1 MNSKRKYQIGNVS
14 IGGNAPVVV
23 QSMTNTDTSDVA
35 ASVAQC
41 KRMIDAGAQMVRLT
55 VPSLKEV
62 EPLKI
67 IQKQLKSD
75 GYGDIPLVADVH
87 FNPKVAEAVATFM
100 DKVRVNPGNFTDKRN
115 FSQLNL
121 SDSEYAAQVERMALR
136 AKPLFEIC
144 KQHDTAVRIGINHGS
159 LCDRI
164 VSRYGN
170 TPEAMVQSAL
180 EWLEICEQYDF
191 HKVVLSMKSSNV
203 LTMMTATKHLHD
215 SMLQRNMSYPLHLGV
230 TEAGND
236 KEGRVKS
243 AAGIGALLLMGVG
256 DTIRVSLTEPPENES
271 PFAHK
276 LLKSIEN
283 LDVQDFNIQDGTLI
297 FEDDSDDEER
307 WYCRAAAATG
317 YAHFTHKLRDLKL
330 VNPHFSV
337 SQIADYESLIMQAC
351 RIKILNTEFVAC
363 PSCGRTQYDIQS
375 VFSAVK
381 QRFAGYPGL
390 KIGVMGC
397 IVNGP
402 GEMADADYG
411 IVGASNGLV
420 CVYEGKK
427 RVSEPMLPNE
437 AMKEL
442 ENLINNH
449 LSLSSLEEAKRA
461 KRN

>member
-1 MNSKRKYQIGNVS
+1 MNSKRQFPIGNVT
-14 IGGNAPVVV
+14 IGGDSPVVV
-23 QSMTNTDTSDVA
+23 QSMTNTDTADVA

-62 EPLKI
+62 EPLKA

-75 GYGDIPLVADVH
+75 GYGSVPLIADVH

-115 FSQLNL
+115 FSQLDL
-121 SDSEYAAQVERMALR
+121 SESEYAAQVERMALR

-180 EWLEICEQYDF
+180 EWLEICEQYNF
-191 HKVVLSMKSSNV
+191 HKVVISMKSSNV
-203 LTMMTATKHLHD
+203 LTMMTATKLLHD

-236 KEGRVKS
+236 CEGRVKS
-243 AAGIGALLLMGVG
+243 AAGIGALLLMGIG

-271 PFAHK
+271 PFAH
-276 LLKSIEN
+276 LLIQAIGN
-283 LDVQDFNIQDGTLI
+283 LDVNNLNIQNGTLTY
-297 FEDDSDDEER
+297 SDNEPDEIR
-307 WYCRAAAATG
+307 WMCRAAAATS
-317 YAHFTHKLRDLKL
+317 YAHFQYGLKNL
-330 VNPHFSV
+330 QLQNPHFSEK
-337 SQIADYESLIMQAC
+337 QIADYESLIMQAC

-427 RVSEPMLPNE
+427 RVSEPMLPDA
-437 AMKEL
+437 AMDIL
-442 ENLINNH
+442 EKLIIDN
-449 LSLSSLEEAKRA
+449 
-461 KRN
+461 

>member
-1 MNSKRKYQIGNVS
+1 MNSKRQFQIGNVT
-14 IGGNAPVVV
+14 IGGDAPVVV
-23 QSMTNTDTSDVA
+23 QSMTNTDTANVTA
-35 ASVAQC
+35 TVAQC
-41 KRMIDAGAQMVRLT
+41 KRMIDSGAQMVRLT
-55 VPSLKEV
+55 VPSLHEV
-62 EPLKI
+62 EPLKA

-75 GYGDIPLVADVH
+75 GYGNIPLIADVH

-115 FSQLNL
+115 FSQLDL

-144 KQHDTAVRIGINHGS
+144 KQHGTAVRLGINHGS

-191 HKVVLSMKSSNV
+191 HKVVISMKSSNV
-203 LTMMTATKHLHD
+203 LTMMTATKLLND
-215 SMLQRNMSYPLHLGV
+215 SMLKRGVSYPLHLGV

-236 KEGRVKS
+236 REGRVKS

-271 PFAHK
+271 PFGRM
-276 LLKSIEN
+276 LVQSIEN
-283 LDVQDFNIQDGTLI
+283 LNVNNLNIQDGTLI
-297 FEDDSDDEER
+297 FEDDSEDEER

-317 YAHFTHKLRDLKL
+317 YAHFQYGLKNLQLR
-330 VNPHFSV
+330 NPHFSA
-337 SQIADYESLIMQAC
+337 SKIADYESLIMQAC

-411 IVGASNGLV
+411 LVGASNGLV

-427 RVSEPMLPNE
+427 RVSEPMAPE
-437 AMKEL
+437 KAMDML
-442 ENLINNH
+442 EKIIIP
-449 LSLSSLEEAKRA
+449 
-461 KRN
+461 

>member
-1 MNSKRKYQIGNVS
+1 MNSKRQFQIGNVT
-14 IGGNAPVVV
+14 IGGNSPVVV
-23 QSMTNTDTSDVA
+23 QSMTNTDTADVQ

-62 EPLKI
+62 EPLKEI
-67 IQKQLKSD
+67 KKQLKSD
-75 GYGDIPLVADVH
+75 GYGQIPLIADVH

-115 FSQLNL
+115 FSQLDL

-170 TPEAMVQSAL
+170 TPEAMVQSAI

-203 LTMMTATKHLHD
+203 LTMMTATKLLND

-236 KEGRVKS
+236 REGRVKS
-243 AAGIGALLLMGVG
+243 VAGIGALLLMGIG

-271 PFAHK
+271 PFGHA
-276 LLKSIEN
+276 LVKSVDN
-283 LDVQDFNIQDGTLI
+283 LDVNKLLIQDGTLLYE
-297 FEDDSDDEER
+297 EDESDETR
-307 WYCRAAAATG
+307 WMCHAAAAAG
-317 YAHFTHKLRDLKL
+317 YAHFQHGLREVQLRNPNFSDAQNTDLANL
-330 VNPHFSV
+330 V
-337 SQIADYESLIMQAC
+337 MQAC

-375 VFSAVK
+375 VFAAVK
-381 QRFAGYPGL
+381 KRFSGYPNL

-420 CVYEGKK
+420 CVYEGKR
-427 RVSEPMLPNE
+427 RVSEPMLPE
-437 AMKEL
+437 KAMDVL
-442 ENLINNH
+442 EKFIND
-449 LSLSSLEEAKRA
+449 ETMR
-461 KRN
+461 R

>member
-1 MNSKRKYQIGNVS
+1 MNSKRQFQIGNVT
-14 IGGNAPVVV
+14 IGGDAPVVV
-23 QSMTNTDTSDVA
+23 QSMTNTDTANVTA
-35 ASVAQC
+35 TVAQC
-41 KRMIDAGAQMVRLT
+41 KRMIDSGAQMVRLT
-55 VPSLKEV
+55 VPSLHEV
-62 EPLKI
+62 EPLKA

-75 GYGDIPLVADVH
+75 GYGNIPLIADVH

-115 FSQLNL
+115 FSQLDL

-144 KQHDTAVRIGINHGS
+144 KQHGTAVRLGINHGS

-191 HKVVLSMKSSNV
+191 HKVVISMKSSNV
-203 LTMMTATKHLHD
+203 LTMMTATKLLND
-215 SMLQRNMSYPLHLGV
+215 SMLKRGVSYPLHLGV

-236 KEGRVKS
+236 REGRVKS

-271 PFAHK
+271 PFGRM
-276 LLKSIEN
+276 LVQSIEN
-283 LDVQDFNIQDGTLI
+283 LNVDNLNIQDGTLI
-297 FEDDSDDEER
+297 FEDDSEDEER
-307 WYCRAAAATG
+307 WYCRTAAATG
-317 YAHFTHKLRDLKL
+317 YAHFQHGLKNIQL
-330 VNPHFSV
+330 CNPHFSA
-337 SQIADYESLIMQAC
+337 SKIADYESLIMQAC

-411 IVGASNGLV
+411 LVGASNGLV

-427 RVSEPMLPNE
+427 RVSEPMLPE
-437 AMKEL
+437 KAMDVL
-442 ENLINNH
+442 EQLIMNNVQ
-449 LSLSSLEEAKRA
+449 
-461 KRN
+461 

>member
-1 MNSKRKYQIGNVS
+1 MNSKRQFQIGNVS
-14 IGGNAPVVV
+14 IGGDAPVVV
-23 QSMTNTDTSDVA
+23 QSMTNTDTADVQ

-41 KRMIDAGAQMVRLT
+41 ERMIASGAQMVRLT

-62 EPLKI
+62 EPLKE
-67 IQKQLKSD
+67 IQKRLKSD
-75 GYGDIPLVADVH
+75 GYGQIPLVADVH

-115 FSQLNL
+115 FSQLDL
-121 SDSEYAAQVERMALR
+121 SESEYAAQVERMALR

-144 KQHDTAVRIGINHGS
+144 KEHGTALRIGINHGS

-180 EWLEICEQYDF
+180 EWLDICDKYDF
-191 HKVVLSMKSSNV
+191 HKLVFSMKSSNV
-203 LTMMTATKHLHD
+203 LTMMTATKLLHD
-215 SMLQRNMSYPLHLGV
+215 SMLQRGASYPLHLGV

-256 DTIRVSLTEPPENES
+256 DTVRVSLTEPPENES

-276 LLKSIEN
+276 LLQAIEN
-283 LDVQDFNIQDGTLI
+283 LKVENLNIQDGTLI
-297 FEDDSDDEER
+297 FEDDSVDEER
-307 WYCRAAAATG
+307 WYCRAAAVTG
-317 YAHFTHKLRDLKL
+317 YAHFTQGLRNLKL
-330 VNPHFSV
+330 VNPHFSAT
-337 SQIADYESLIMQAC
+337 QITDYESLIMQAC

-375 VFSAVK
+375 VFAAVK

-411 IVGASNGLV
+411 LVGASHGLV

-427 RVSEPMLPNE
+427 RVSEPMLPE
-437 AMKEL
+437 AAMTVL
-442 ENLINNH
+442 ERFIIHN
-449 LSLSSLEEAKRA
+449 S
-461 KRN
+461 

>member
-1 MNSKRKYQIGNVS
+1 MNSKRQFQVGNLP

-23 QSMTNTDTSDVA
+23 QSMTNTDTADVA

-41 KRMIDAGAQMVRLT
+41 ERMINAGAQMVRLT
-55 VPSLKEV
+55 VPSLHEV
-62 EPLKI
+62 EPLRAIKR
-67 IQKQLKSD
+67 QLAMD
-75 GYGDIPLVADVH
+75 GYGLIPLVADVH
-87 FNPKVAEAVATFM
+87 FNPKVAEAVAPFM

-115 FSQLNL
+115 FSQLDL
-121 SDSEYAAQVERMALR
+121 SESEYAAQVERMALR

-144 KQHDTAVRIGINHGS
+144 KQHGTALRIGINHGS

-191 HKVVLSMKSSNV
+191 HKVVISMKSSNV
-203 LTMMTATKHLHD
+203 LTMMTATKLLHD
-215 SMLQRNMSYPLHLGV
+215 SMLKRNMSYPLHLGV

-236 KEGRVKS
+236 REGRVKS
-243 AAGIGALLLMGVG
+243 AAGIGALLLMGIG

-271 PFAHK
+271 PFGHK
-276 LLKSIEN
+276 LLHAIEN
-283 LDVQDFNIQDGTLI
+283 LDVENLNIQDGTLI
-297 FEDDSDDEER
+297 FEDDSEDEES

-330 VNPHFSV
+330 VNPHFSA

-381 QRFAGYPGL
+381 QRFAGCPGL

-427 RVSEPMLPNE
+427 RVSEPMLPE
-437 AMKEL
+437 KAMDIL
-442 ENLINNH
+442 EKLIIDN
-449 LSLSSLEEAKRA
+449 
-461 KRN
+461 

>member
-1 MNSKRKYQIGNVS
+1 MNSKRQFQIGNVT
-14 IGGNAPVVV
+14 IGGDVPVVV
-23 QSMTNTDTSDVA
+23 QSMTNTDTADVR

-41 KRMIDAGAQMVRLT
+41 KRMVDAGAQMVRLT

-62 EPLKI
+62 EPLKE
-67 IQKQLKSD
+67 IQKRLKSD

-115 FSQLNL
+115 FSQLDL

-191 HKVVLSMKSSNV
+191 HKVVISMKSSNV
-203 LTMMTATKHLHD
+203 LTMMTATKLLHD
-215 SMLQRNMSYPLHLGV
+215 SMLRRDMSYPLHLGV

-236 KEGRVKS
+236 REGRVKS
-243 AAGIGALLLMGVG
+243 AAGIGALLLMGIG

-271 PFAHK
+271 PFGHK
-276 LLKSIEN
+276 LVQSIGA
-283 LDVQDFNIQDGTLI
+283 LDVGKLQIHDDMLVYEEDEADG
-297 FEDDSDDEER
+297 ER
-307 WYCRAAAATG
+307 WMCRAAAAAG
-317 YAHFTHKLRDLKL
+317 YAHFHHKLREVQLH
-330 VNPHFSV
+330 NPHFTEA
-337 SQIADYESLIMQAC
+337 QNADLANLVMQAC

-375 VFSAVK
+375 VFSTVK

-397 IVNGP
+397 VVNGP

-411 IVGASNGLV
+411 LVGASHGLV

-427 RVSEPMLPNE
+427 RVSEPMAPE
-437 AMKEL
+437 AAMNVL
-442 ENLINNH
+442 EKLMRCSGESEIP
-449 LSLSSLEEAKRA
+449 
-461 KRN
+461 

>member
-1 MNSKRKYQIGNVS
+1 VT
-14 IGGNAPVVV
+14 IGGDAPVVV
-23 QSMTNTDTSDVA
+23 QSMTNTDTADVV

-41 KRMIDAGAQMVRLT
+41 KRMIESGAQMVRLT

-62 EPLKI
+62 EPLKLI
-67 IQKQLKSD
+67 KDQLVKD
-75 GYGDIPLVADVH
+75 GFGNVPLIADVH

-115 FSQLNL
+115 FSQLDL
-121 SDSEYAAQVERMALR
+121 SESEYAAQVERMALR
-136 AKPLFEIC
+136 ARPLFEIC
-144 KQHDTAVRIGINHGS
+144 KEHGTALRIGINHGS

-180 EWLEICEQYDF
+180 EWLDICDRYDF
-191 HKVVLSMKSSNV
+191 HKIVFSMKSSNV
-203 LTMMTATKHLHD
+203 LTMMTATKLLND
-215 SMLQRNMSYPLHLGV
+215 SMLKRGVTYPLHLGV

-236 KEGRVKS
+236 REGRVKS

-256 DTIRVSLTEPPENES
+256 DTVRVSLTEPPENES

-283 LDVQDFNIQDGTLI
+283 LDVAKLNIQDGTLV
-297 FEDDSDDEER
+297 FEDDSEDEER
-307 WYCRAAAATG
+307 WFCRAAAATG
-317 YAHFTHKLRDLKL
+317 YAHFAQGLRDLKL
-330 VNPHFSV
+330 VNAHFTA
-337 SQIADYESLIMQAC
+337 SQISEYESLIMQAC

-363 PSCGRTQYDIQS
+363 PSCGRTQYDIQT

-381 QRFAGYPGL
+381 RRFAGIPGL

-427 RVSEPMLPNE
+427 RVSEPMLPE
-437 AMKEL
+437 AAMNLL
-442 ENLINNH
+442 EKMIKDI
-449 LSLSSLEEAKRA
+449 E
-461 KRN
+461 

>member
-1 MNSKRKYQIGNVS
+1 MNSKRQFQIGNVT
-14 IGGNAPVVV
+14 IGGDAPVVV
-23 QSMTNTDTSDVA
+23 QSMTNTDTADVA

-41 KRMIDAGAQMVRLT
+41 KRMIDSGAQMVRLT
-55 VPSLKEV
+55 VPSLHEV
-62 EPLKI
+62 EPLKA

-75 GYGDIPLVADVH
+75 GYGNIPLIADVH

-115 FSQLNL
+115 FSQLDL

-144 KQHDTAVRIGINHGS
+144 KQHGTAVRLGINHGS

-191 HKVVLSMKSSNV
+191 HKVVISMKSSNV
-203 LTMMTATKHLHD
+203 LTMMAATKLLND
-215 SMLQRNMSYPLHLGV
+215 SMLKRGVSYPLHLGV

-236 KEGRVKS
+236 REGRVKS

-271 PFAHK
+271 PFGRM
-276 LLKSIEN
+276 LVQSIEN
-283 LDVQDFNIQDGTLI
+283 LNVDNLNIQDGTLI
-297 FEDDSDDEER
+297 FEDDSEDEER

-317 YAHFTHKLRDLKL
+317 YAHFQHGLKNL
-330 VNPHFSV
+330 QLCNPHFSA
-337 SQIADYESLIMQAC
+337 SKIADYESLIMQAC

-411 IVGASNGLV
+411 LVGASNGLV

-427 RVSEPMLPNE
+427 RVSEPMLPE
-437 AMKEL
+437 KAMDML
-442 ENLINNH
+442 EKIIIP
-449 LSLSSLEEAKRA
+449 
-461 KRN
+461 

>member
-1 MNSKRKYQIGNVS
+1 MNSKRQFQIGNVT
-14 IGGNAPVVV
+14 IGGDAPVVV
-23 QSMTNTDTSDVA
+23 QSMTNTDTADVTA
-35 ASVAQC
+35 TVAQC
-41 KRMIDAGAQMVRLT
+41 KRMIDSGAQMVRLT
-55 VPSLKEV
+55 VPSLHEV
-62 EPLKI
+62 EPLKA

-75 GYGDIPLVADVH
+75 GYGNIPLIADVH

-115 FSQLNL
+115 FSQLDL

-144 KQHDTAVRIGINHGS
+144 KQHGTAVRLGINHGS

-191 HKVVLSMKSSNV
+191 HKVVISMKSSNV
-203 LTMMTATKHLHD
+203 LTMMTATKLLND
-215 SMLQRNMSYPLHLGV
+215 SMLKRGVSYPLHLGV

-236 KEGRVKS
+236 REGRVKS

-271 PFAHK
+271 PFGRM
-276 LLKSIEN
+276 LVQSIEN
-283 LDVQDFNIQDGTLI
+283 LNVDNLNIQDGTLI
-297 FEDDSDDEER
+297 FEDDSEDEER

-317 YAHFTHKLRDLKL
+317 YAHFQHGLKNIQL
-330 VNPHFSV
+330 CNPHFSV
-337 SQIADYESLIMQAC
+337 SKIADYESLIMQAC

-411 IVGASNGLV
+411 LVGASNGLV

-427 RVSEPMLPNE
+427 RVSEPMLPE
-437 AMKEL
+437 KAMDML
-442 ENLINNH
+442 EKIIIP
-449 LSLSSLEEAKRA
+449 
-461 KRN
+461 

>member
-1 MNSKRKYQIGNVS
+1 MNSKRQFNIGDLP

-23 QSMTNTDTSDVA
+23 QSMTNTDTADVA

-41 KRMIDAGAQMVRLT
+41 RRMAEAGAQMIRLT

-62 EPLKI
+62 EPLQQIKN
-67 IQKQLKSD
+67 QLSED
-75 GYGDIPLVADVH
+75 GFGHIPLIADVH
-87 FNPKVAEAVATFM
+87 FNPKVAEAVAPFM

-115 FSQLNL
+115 FSQLDL
-121 SDSEYAAQVERMALR
+121 SESEYAAQVERMALR
-136 AKPLFEIC
+136 AKPLFDIC
-144 KQHDTAVRIGINHGS
+144 RQHETALRIGINHGS

-180 EWLEICEQYDF
+180 EWLDICEQYDF
-191 HKVVLSMKSSNV
+191 HKLVFSMKSSNV
-203 LTMMTATKHLHD
+203 LTMMTATKMLYD
-215 SMLQRNMSYPLHLGV
+215 SMLQRNSSYPLHLGV

-243 AAGIGALLLMGVG
+243 AAGIGALLLMGIG

-276 LLKSIEN
+276 LIQAIDHLDIANLNVEN
-283 LDVQDFNIQDGTLI
+283 GTLV
-297 FEDDSDDEER
+297 FDDDEADEER
-307 WYCRAAAATG
+307 WMCRAAAVSG
-317 YAHFTHKLRDLKL
+317 YAHFTQGLRNVTLR
-330 VNPHFSV
+330 NPHFTA
-337 SQIADYESLIMQAC
+337 SQIAELEALVMQAC

-363 PSCGRTQYDIQS
+363 PSCGRTQYDIQT

-381 QRFAGYPGL
+381 RRFAGIPGL

-427 RVSEPMLPNE
+427 RVSEPMFPE
-437 AMKEL
+437 PAMDLLEKLIKDKE
-442 ENLINNH
+442 
-449 LSLSSLEEAKRA
+449 
-461 KRN
+461 

>member
-1 MNSKRKYQIGNVS
+1 MNSKRQFQIGNVT
-14 IGGNAPVVV
+14 IGGDAPVVV
-23 QSMTNTDTSDVA
+23 QSMTNTDTADVQ

-41 KRMIDAGAQMVRLT
+41 KRMIDSGAQMVRLT
-55 VPSLKEV
+55 VPSLNEV
-62 EPLKI
+62 EPLKAI
-67 IQKQLKSD
+67 KSQLAKD
-75 GYGDIPLVADVH
+75 GYGHVPLVADVH

-115 FSQLNL
+115 FSQLDL

-144 KQHDTAVRIGINHGS
+144 KQHGTAVRLGINHGS

-180 EWLEICEQYDF
+180 ELLEICEQYDF
-191 HKVVLSMKSSNV
+191 HKVVISMKSSNV
-203 LTMMTATKHLHD
+203 LTMMTATKLLHD
-215 SMLQRNMSYPLHLGV
+215 SMLQRNLSYPLHLGV

-243 AAGIGALLLMGVG
+243 AAGIGALLLMGIG

-271 PFAHK
+271 PFGHK
-276 LLKSIEN
+276 LVKSIEN
-283 LDVQDFNIQDGTLI
+283 LDVENLNIQDGTLI
-297 FEDDSDDEER
+297 FDDDSEDEER
-307 WYCRAAAATG
+307 WFCRAAAATG
-317 YAHFTHKLRDLKL
+317 YAHFQHGLKNLQLR
-330 VNPHFSV
+330 NPHFSEQ
-337 SQIADYESLIMQAC
+337 QIAEYESLIMQAC

-411 IVGASNGLV
+411 LVGASNGLV

-427 RVSEPMLPNE
+427 RVSEPMLPE
-437 AMKEL
+437 AAMEVL
-442 ENLINNH
+442 EKFIIHN
-449 LSLSSLEEAKRA
+449 S
-461 KRN
+461 

>member
-1 MNSKRKYQIGNVS
+1 MNSKRQFQIGNLP

-23 QSMTNTDTSDVA
+23 QSMTNTDTADMQ

-62 EPLKI
+62 EPLKE

-75 GYGDIPLVADVH
+75 GYGNIPLVADVH

-100 DKVRVNPGNFTDKRN
+100 NKVRVNPGNFTDKRN
-115 FSQLNL
+115 FSQLDL

-170 TPEAMVQSAL
+170 TPEAMVQSAM

-203 LTMMTATKHLHD
+203 LTMMTATKLLHD
-215 SMLQRNMSYPLHLGV
+215 GMLQRNMSYPLHLGV

-236 KEGRVKS
+236 REGRVKS
-243 AAGIGALLLMGVG
+243 AAGIGALLLMGIG

-271 PFAHK
+271 PFGHK
-276 LLKSIEN
+276 LVKSIEN
-283 LDVQDFNIQDGTLI
+283 LDVEKLRIQDGSLV
-297 FEDDSDDEER
+297 FEEDEADVER
-307 WYCRAAAATG
+307 WMCRAAAAAG
-317 YAHFTHKLRDLKL
+317 YAHFQHRLREVQLR
-330 VNPHFSV
+330 NPHFSDAQNTDLANLV
-337 SQIADYESLIMQAC
+337 MQAC

-427 RVSEPMLPNE
+427 RVSEPMLPE
-437 AMKEL
+437 KAMDIL
-442 ENLINNH
+442 ERMIA
-449 LSLSSLEEAKRA
+449 ERIM
-461 KRN
+461 

>member
-1 MNSKRKYQIGNVS
+1 MNSKRQFQIGNVT

-23 QSMTNTDTSDVA
+23 QSMTNTDTADVQ

-62 EPLKI
+62 EPLRE
-67 IQKQLKSD
+67 IQKRLKAD
-75 GYGDIPLVADVH
+75 GYGNIPLIADVH

-100 DKVRVNPGNFTDKRN
+100 NKVRVNPGNFTDKRN
-115 FSQLNL
+115 FSQLDL

-144 KQHDTAVRIGINHGS
+144 KQHGTAVRIGINHGS

-164 VSRYGN
+164 VSRFGN
-170 TPEAMVQSAL
+170 TPEAMVQSAI

-203 LTMMTATKHLHD
+203 LTMMTATKLLHD

-236 KEGRVKS
+236 REGRVKS
-243 AAGIGALLLMGVG
+243 AAGIGALLLMGIG

-271 PFAHK
+271 PFGHT
-276 LLKSIEN
+276 LVKSIDN
-283 LDVQDFNIQDGTLI
+283 LDVNTLQIQDGALLY
-297 FEDDSDDEER
+297 EESEPDETR
-307 WYCRAAAATG
+307 WMCRAAAAAG
-317 YAHFTHKLRDLKL
+317 YAHFQHGLREVQLRNPNFSDAQNTDLANL
-330 VNPHFSV
+330 V
-337 SQIADYESLIMQAC
+337 MQAC

-375 VFSAVK
+375 VFAAVK
-381 QRFAGYPGL
+381 KRFSGYPNL

-427 RVSEPMLPNE
+427 RVSEPMLPE
-437 AMKEL
+437 KAMDVL
-442 ENLINNH
+442 EKIVRC
-449 LSLSSLEEAKRA
+449 SGESEIP
-461 KRN
+461 

>member
-1 MNSKRKYQIGNVS
+1 
-14 IGGNAPVVV
+14 
-23 QSMTNTDTSDVA
+23 MTNTDTADVQ

-41 KRMIDAGAQMVRLT
+41 KRMIDSGAQMVRLT
-55 VPSLKEV
+55 VPSLNEV
-62 EPLKI
+62 EPLKAI
-67 IQKQLKSD
+67 KAQLAKD
-75 GYGDIPLVADVH
+75 GYGHVPLVADVH

-115 FSQLNL
+115 FSLLDL

-144 KQHDTAVRIGINHGS
+144 KQHGTAVRLGINHGS

-191 HKVVLSMKSSNV
+191 HKVVISMKSSNV
-203 LTMMTATKHLHD
+203 LTMMTATKLLHD
-215 SMLQRNMSYPLHLGV
+215 SMLQRNLSYPLHLGV

-243 AAGIGALLLMGVG
+243 AAGIGALLLMGIG

-271 PFAHK
+271 PFGRK
-276 LLKSIEN
+276 LIQSIED
-283 LDVQDFNIQDGTLI
+283 LDVNNLNIQDGTLI
-297 FEDDSDDEER
+297 FEDDSEDEER

-317 YAHFTHKLRDLKL
+317 YAHFQHGLKNLQLR
-330 VNPHFSV
+330 NPHFNEK
-337 SQIADYESLIMQAC
+337 QIADHESLIMQAC

-402 GEMADADYG
+402 GEMADADFG
-411 IVGASNGLV
+411 IVGASHGLV

-427 RVSEPMLPNE
+427 RVSEPMLPE
-437 AMKEL
+437 DAMDIL
-442 ENLINNH
+442 EKMIIKN
-449 LSLSSLEEAKRA
+449 
-461 KRN
+461 

>member
-1 MNSKRKYQIGNVS
+1 MNSKRQFQIGNVT
-14 IGGNAPVVV
+14 IGGDAPVVV
-23 QSMTNTDTSDVA
+23 QSMTNTDTADVQ

-41 KRMIDAGAQMVRLT
+41 KRMIDSGAQMVRLT
-55 VPSLKEV
+55 VPSLNEV
-62 EPLKI
+62 EPLKAI
-67 IQKQLKSD
+67 KSQLAKD
-75 GYGDIPLVADVH
+75 GYGHVPLVADVH

-115 FSQLNL
+115 FSQLDL

-144 KQHDTAVRIGINHGS
+144 KQHGTAVRLGINHGS

-191 HKVVLSMKSSNV
+191 HKVVISMKSSNV
-203 LTMMTATKHLHD
+203 LTMMTATKLLHD
-215 SMLQRNMSYPLHLGV
+215 SMLQRNLSYPLHLGV

-236 KEGRVKS
+236 REGRVKS
-243 AAGIGALLLMGVG
+243 AAGIGSLLLMGIG

-271 PFAHK
+271 PFGHK
-276 LLKSIEN
+276 LVKSIEN
-283 LDVQDFNIQDGTLI
+283 LDVENLNIQDGTLI
-297 FEDDSDDEER
+297 FDDDSEDEER
-307 WYCRAAAATG
+307 WFCRAAAATG
-317 YAHFTHKLRDLKL
+317 YAHFQHGLKNLQLR
-330 VNPHFSV
+330 NPHFSEQ
-337 SQIADYESLIMQAC
+337 QIAEYESLIMQAC

-411 IVGASNGLV
+411 LVGASNGLV

-427 RVSEPMLPNE
+427 RVSEPMLPE
-437 AMKEL
+437 AAMEVL
-442 ENLINNH
+442 EKFIIHN
-449 LSLSSLEEAKRA
+449 S
-461 KRN
+461 

>member
-1 MNSKRKYQIGNVS
+1 MNSKRQFQIGNVT
-14 IGGNAPVVV
+14 IGGNSPVVV
-23 QSMTNTDTSDVA
+23 QSMTNTDTADVQ

-62 EPLKI
+62 EPLKEI
-67 IQKQLKSD
+67 KKQLKSD
-75 GYGDIPLVADVH
+75 GYGQIPLIADVH

-100 DKVRVNPGNFTDKRN
+100 DKVRVNPGNFTDKCN
-115 FSQLNL
+115 FSQLDL

-170 TPEAMVQSAL
+170 TPEAMVQSAI

-203 LTMMTATKHLHD
+203 LTMMTATKLLND

-236 KEGRVKS
+236 REGRVKS
-243 AAGIGALLLMGVG
+243 VAGIGALLLMGIG

-271 PFAHK
+271 PFGHA
-276 LLKSIEN
+276 LVKSVDN
-283 LDVQDFNIQDGTLI
+283 LDVNKLLIQDGTLLYE
-297 FEDDSDDEER
+297 EDESDETR
-307 WYCRAAAATG
+307 WMCHAAAAAG
-317 YAHFTHKLRDLKL
+317 YAHFQHGLREVQLRNPNFSDAQNTDLANL
-330 VNPHFSV
+330 V
-337 SQIADYESLIMQAC
+337 MQAC

-375 VFSAVK
+375 VFAAVK
-381 QRFAGYPGL
+381 KRFSGYPNL

-420 CVYEGKK
+420 CVYEGKR
-427 RVSEPMLPNE
+427 RVSEPMLPE
-437 AMKEL
+437 KAMDVL
-442 ENLINNH
+442 EKFIND
-449 LSLSSLEEAKRA
+449 ETMR
-461 KRN
+461 R